1 MQRFGNEVNRMN
13 NKELQ
18 RIYDLLVKEQN
29 KVKAKID
36 RIDMIIDTVDLLNRE
51 YWTNVRIEKVAYL
64 NGLSKAA
71 DIVFKELNR

>member
-1 MQRFGNEVNRMN
+1 MN

-18 RIYDLLVKEQN
+18 RVYDLLVKEQN
-29 KVKAKID
+29 KVIAKID
-36 RIDMIIDTVDLLNRE
+36 RIDMIIDTLDLLNRE
-51 YWTNVRIEKVAYL
+51 YWTDARIEKVAYL